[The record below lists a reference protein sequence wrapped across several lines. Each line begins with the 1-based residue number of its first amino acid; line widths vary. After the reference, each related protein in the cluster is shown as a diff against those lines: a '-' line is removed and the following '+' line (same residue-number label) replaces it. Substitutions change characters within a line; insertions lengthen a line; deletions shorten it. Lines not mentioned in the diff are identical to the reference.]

1 MSVKDYQSE
10 SFVRV
15 RINKSELLMLSQL
28 LEKCK
33 PASDLSDFHG
43 ERHAVC
49 MQGLA
54 VIENYGK
61 MLKLPQ

>member
-15 RINKSELLMLSQL
+15 RINKSELLMLMQL

-33 PASDLSDFHG
+33 PSADLSDFNG
-43 ERHAVC
+43 ERHAVHTFANK
-49 MQGLA
+49 LTKSFKE
-54 VIENYGK
+54 IEK
-61 MLKLPQ
+61 